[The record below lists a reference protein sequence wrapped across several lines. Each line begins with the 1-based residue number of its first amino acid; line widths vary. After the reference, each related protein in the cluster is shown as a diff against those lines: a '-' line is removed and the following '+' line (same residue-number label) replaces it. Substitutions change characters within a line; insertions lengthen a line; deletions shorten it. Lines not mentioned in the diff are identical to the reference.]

1 MENNKKNN
9 KDLDNNKDLK
19 SKNDQAEVKSDDLKS
34 RSETAADYSANLDS
48 SKNSKDN
55 NGQSNDNSSEIINE
69 NIDFIIG
76 KKIGMTQIFDEDG
89 SSFPVT
95 IVEAEPNIVTQIK
108 TIANDGY
115 DSVQLG
121 YDTVADKNQT
131 KAHLGKFKSNK
142 LKIKSTLKEFRVN
155 KSILKILSVGSMV
168 TVDIFNTGDIVNVS
182 GISKGKGFAGVM
194 KRHGF
199 GGGRR
204 SHGKNSVMRK
214 PGAIGASADPGRVWP
229 GKAMAGRMGG
239 DKVTVRNLSILRV
252 DSDSNRLFINGSI
265 PGSNNGVVYIKS

>member
-1 MENNKKNN
+1 MRG
-9 KDLDNNKDLK
+9 L
-19 SKNDQAEVKSDDLKS
+19 
-34 RSETAADYSANLDS
+34 
-48 SKNSKDN
+48 
-55 NGQSNDNSSEIINE
+55 
-69 NIDFIIG
+69 IG
-76 KKIGMTQIFDEDG
+76 KKIGMTQVFNNEG
-89 SSFPVT
+89 QSVPVT
-95 IVEAEPNIVTQIK
+95 VIEAGPCVVMQVKTQK
-108 TIANDGY
+108 NDGY
-115 DSVQLG
+115 EAIQVG
-121 YDTVADKNQT
+121 YGARKDK
-131 KAHLGKFKSNK
+131 HSNK
-142 LKIKSTLKEFRVN
+142 ALNGHFKKADTEAKRFLAEFVPVPDYDY
-155 KSILKILSVGSMV
+155 K
-168 TVDIFNTGDIVNVS
+168 TGQKFNVS
-182 GISKGKGFAGVM
+182 LFKEGEYVDVSGSTKGRGFSGVM